1 MESSIIVSSRA
12 ILPFKGFLLDTK
24 NKSKEDHLLQLQKQ
38 LMQLHKESPKNNSGL
53 PGFKHWIL
61 SATLVQHHTNQTN
74 CKLVIKLGASP
85 RKIMLLFDLF
95 LISFSFYYCFP
106 ISQTLQAG
114 SMKQV
119 LSAYNL
125 FTTIYL
131 VHSRRFS
138 ITVNVRKIHL

>member
-61 SATLVQHHTNQTN
+61 SATSVQHHTNQTN
-74 CKLVIKLGASP
+74 CKLIIKLGASP
-85 RKIMLLFDLF
+85 RKIMLLFW
-95 LISFSFYYCFP
+95 LISHFFFFLLLFSHFPNSTSWFHETSTFSLQFIYYH
-106 ISQTLQAG
+106 I
-114 SMKQV
+114 
-119 LSAYNL
+119 LSS
-125 FTTIYL
+125 FTK
-131 VHSRRFS
+131 VFNHCEC
-138 ITVNVRKIHL
+138 